1 MDVSGCPYPEVIAL
15 ERLWIKEKVTE
26 DFFRTMP
33 DGIAF
38 IFPNDYLREKFYNF
52 LAEKFSVWSL
62 RIWMWAKK
70 MVFAK
75 LQGPTG
81 YVYPDEVYIVVS
93 RSLYEDKIRR
103 KIKDLP

>member
-1 MDVSGCPYPEVIAL
+1 MDVPGYPYPEIIAL
-15 ERLWIKEKVTE
+15 ERLWVKGMVTE
-26 DFFRTMP
+26 DFFRTTP
-33 DGIAF
+33 DGLAF
-38 IFPNDYLREKFYNF
+38 IFPNDSLRKKFYSF
-52 LAEKFSVWSL
+52 LTEKFSVCSL